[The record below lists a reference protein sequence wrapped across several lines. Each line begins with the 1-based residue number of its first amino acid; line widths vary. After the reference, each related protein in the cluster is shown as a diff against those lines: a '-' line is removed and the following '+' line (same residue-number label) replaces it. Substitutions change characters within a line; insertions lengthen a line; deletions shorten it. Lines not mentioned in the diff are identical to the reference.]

1 MKQTTDT
8 KIAIQSAVNAF
19 ETKSLFEAG
28 TGLFETLGYDTS
40 LQAPLDEKTFA
51 EFNELYVQSSPNVKS
66 NGE

>member
-40 LQAPLDEKTFA
+40 LQAPLEEKTFA
-51 EFNELYVQSSPNVKS
+51 
-66 NGE
+66 G